1 MANMKQ
7 DATCS
12 VINGIFQKTKAATH
26 TVSLPNTH
34 ISTTKPDPRFPLT
47 TNQKF
52 AQPIVCS
59 FESSDGNYENSI
71 SVKEIIN
78 FWL

>member
-12 VINGIFQKTKAATH
+12 VINGVFQKTKADI
-26 TVSLPNTH
+26 VSLPNTH
-34 ISTTKPDPRFPLT
+34 ISTTKSDHRFPVT

-52 AQPIVCS
+52 TQPIVCS
-59 FESSDGNYENSI
+59 FESSNGNYENSI